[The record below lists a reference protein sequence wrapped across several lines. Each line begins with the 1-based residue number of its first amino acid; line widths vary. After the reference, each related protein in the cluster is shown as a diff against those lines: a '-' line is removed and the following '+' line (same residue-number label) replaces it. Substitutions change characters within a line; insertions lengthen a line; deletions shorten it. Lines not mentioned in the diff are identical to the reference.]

1 MLQALDSHISGHIAS
16 SSAGLIALVVVL
28 FMFKDIVRSGCR
40 SKCRYDFSQNFT
52 SIEPLPVNGL
62 SERREIHIVARAIVN
77 GIKPK
82 AAGLALFAFG

>member
-16 SSAGLIALVVVL
+16 SSAGWIALVVVL
-28 FMFKDIVRSGCR
+28 FMFKDIFGAVAGLNAGTISHKISLRLKS
-40 SKCRYDFSQNFT
+40 
-52 SIEPLPVNGL
+52 PVNGL
-62 SERREIHIVARAIVN
+62 SERRGIHIVARAIVN